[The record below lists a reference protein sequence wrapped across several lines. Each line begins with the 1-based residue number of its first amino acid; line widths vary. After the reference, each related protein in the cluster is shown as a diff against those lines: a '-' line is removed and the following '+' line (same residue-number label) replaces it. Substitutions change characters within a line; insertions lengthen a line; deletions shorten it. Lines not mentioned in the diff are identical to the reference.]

1 MKQKVMT
8 IAIVYQHKL
17 MNDGSITLDE
27 EEVVLSGAQNFSIPE
42 LKSSIVL
49 LEKYIDS
56 LTAPPTTSPR

>member
-8 IAIVYQHKL
+8 ITIVYQHKL

-56 LTAPPTTSPR
+56 LTAPLTTSPR